1 MRPIDPSI
9 AKQLVDKMY
18 ERRKAAA
25 LDLQKLVRECHQQGD
40 ERPIGQ
46 IVDQLIDMFSSITNA
61 LHVRNGGLIGLAGTA
76 IALGVDIAP
85 YMERFLEPLLVCFSD
100 PENRVRY
107 FAAECLYNVA
117 KVSKGEV
124 LVYFNPIFD
133 ALSKLAADPELSVK
147 NGAELLDRLLKDIV
161 AESASYYVPH
171 FPEMEKRGASEN
183 GIVVPHP
190 DDGGTSAMPRRAF
203 SLSRFI
209 PLLSDRIY
217 VVSPFTRSFL
227 VSWISVL
234 DSVPELE
241 LITYLPHLL
250 DGLLKYL
257 SDPTEDVRIAA
268 ENQLAEF
275 LREIREVTVVRKH
288 REEQDRL
295 REIEPED
302 SDRVEV
308 EQTKERSSD
317 VAAISDTERISF
329 LNGNPPLAPS
339 TEAEKPNGDVELGMN
354 ERDVGDWVPGQGVRL
369 DYAAIIETLIQQL
382 EPQHDE
388 IQQSTAL
395 LWLAELLTFTRE
407 VMLPFTPRLIPA
419 ILPNLAH
426 HVPMIQSSAIRT
438 NKLLLSVIQSL
449 PSPSEPLSRHGTLP
463 SERAAS
469 VVTRAPPASPSLVS
483 ASPPPSRQSTQIPTS
498 RESGSVES
506 LTDSTASPT
515 PSNITIQKRASL
527 QPQAEIA
534 QPSRLLTSL
543 DGQLP
548 ARSPT
553 PRPPSPQSL
562 GSATGPTSVPEREL
576 PVDAFD
582 YQATVNALTIQF
594 LSEHEET
601 RVAALKWLIMLHQK
615 APKRILAMDD
625 GTFPALLKTLSD
637 TSEEVIKHDLQLLAQ
652 ISSASD
658 DSYFKAFMINLL
670 DLFST
675 DRRLLETRGSLIIRQ
690 LCLNLSTERI
700 YKTLAEI
707 LEKEE
712 DLDFASVIVQK
723 LSTIL
728 ITSPELADFRR
739 RLKSLET
746 RQDGQAL
753 FVTLYRSWCHNAV
766 AVFSLCLL
774 AQAYEHASNLLAIF
788 ADLEMTVQI
797 LVQIDKLVQLI
808 ESPVFTYIRL
818 QLLEPDRYPY
828 LFKCLYGLLMLLPQS
843 SAFIS
848 LRNRLNAVNSAG
860 FLHIAPKPTVAS
872 VATRSKLARDE
883 IKWPELL
890 AHFRTVQTRHERAR
904 RAALGSAPDISSTLP
919 SSAIP
924 DRPTARRRV
933 TGVGEVPAPP
943 TSSGSSVSAGGPS
956 NGRPGALSPLNPRA
970 RVQGGIA
977 TTLTAQ
983 GQVLGTR
990 PKRGLSLVRKT

>member
-1 MRPIDPSI
+1 MIVADPTI

-18 ERRKAAA
+18 ERRKSAA
-25 LDLQKLVRECHQQGD
+25 LDLEKLVRECHQQGD
-40 ERPIGQ
+40 ERRIGQ
-46 IVDQLIDMFSSITNA
+46 IVDQLIEMFSSIANA

-85 YMERFLEPLLVCFSD
+85 YMERFLEPLLICFSD

-107 FAAECLYNVA
+107 FAAECLYNIA

-171 FPEMEKRGASEN
+171 FPEKEKRRVADGEN
-183 GIVVPHP
+183 GIVVTHP
-190 DDGGTSAMPRRAF
+190 DDGGTATAPRRAF
-203 SLSRFI
+203 SLARFI
-209 PLLSDRIY
+209 PLLSDRVY
-217 VVSPFTRSFL
+217 VISPFTRSFL
-227 VSWISVL
+227 VSWITVL

-241 LITYLPHLL
+241 LITYLPNLL

-275 LREIREVTVVRKH
+275 LREIRDVTIVRKH
-288 REEQDRL
+288 REEEQRL
-295 REIEPED
+295 REAELEEQSRVDAERAKEQSLDIPLSD
-302 SDRVEV
+302 TDRV
-308 EQTKERSSD
+308 
-317 VAAISDTERISF
+317 AF
-329 LNGNPPLAPS
+329 LNGSESPVPPSDP
-339 TEAEKPNGDVELGMN
+339 EKPDVESYLN
-354 ERDVGDWVPGQGVRL
+354 ERDTGDWVPGQGVKI
-369 DYAAIIETLIQQL
+369 DYASIIEILIQQL
-382 EPQHDE
+382 DTQHDE

-395 LWLAELLTFTRE
+395 LWLAECLTFAQE
-407 VMLPFTPRLIPA
+407 VMVPFTPRLIPA

-426 HVPMIQSSAIRT
+426 HVPMIQSSANRT

-449 PSPSEPLSRHGTLP
+449 PSPSEAPSRQSTLP

-469 VVTRAPPASPSLVS
+469 APARAAPGSPLLVPT
-483 ASPPPSRQSTQIPTS
+483 SPLPSRQSTQIPSTRDANLS
-498 RESGSVES
+498 DP
-506 LTDSTASPT
+506 LTDSTVTPT
-515 PSNITIQKRASL
+515 PSNIAIQKRASM
-527 QPQAEIA
+527 QAQA
-534 QPSRLLTSL
+534 DGTPPPRPTTSL

-548 ARSPT
+548 ARSTT

-562 GSATGPTSVPEREL
+562 GSIAGPTSAPES
-576 PVDAFD
+576 PSDAFD
-582 YQATVNALTIQF
+582 YQSTVNALTIQF

-615 APKRILAMDD
+615 APKKILAMDD

-652 ISSASD
+652 ISSSSD

-700 YKTLAEI
+700 YKAFAEVV
-707 LEKEE
+707 EKEE
-712 DLDFASVIVQK
+712 DLEFASVIVQK

-739 RLKSLET
+739 RLKSLDT

-774 AQAYEHASNLLAIF
+774 AQAYEHASNLLSIF

-860 FLHIAPKPTVAS
+860 FLHIAPKPSAVSAA
-872 VATRSKLARDE
+872 ATRSKLARDE
-883 IKWPELL
+883 IKWTELL
-890 AHFRTVQTRHERAR
+890 GHFRAVQTRHERAR
-904 RAALGSAPDISSTLP
+904 RAALGTAPDISTTLP
-919 SSAIP
+919 SSSIP
-924 DRPTARRRV
+924 ERPPARRRV
-933 TGVGEVPAPP
+933 TGLGEVPAPP
-943 TSSGSSVSAGGPS
+943 TVSGQSGGSGSST

-970 RVQGGIA
+970 RVQGGMA

-983 GQVLGTR
+983 GQVVNAR
-990 PKRGLSLVRKT
+990 PKRGLSIGRKT